1 MNLGTESELL
11 EFKESTGELHQAI
24 ESIVSILN
32 KHGYGEL
39 YFGVK
44 DNGEIKG
51 QIVKD
56 STVKIVVDALM
67 RDIEP
72 RIIPTVTPV
81 SYDGNDVLK
90 VVFSGNEK
98 PYSAF
103 GNFLIRVGTTNR
115 KMTRSELIK
124 LIQRNN
130 YSIDWET
137 RNADNSID
145 DIDDS
150 TLKKYYNEAINCGRL
165 VLDTYDKEQ
174 LLSILELYKYG
185 KLTNAAIALFGKN
198 AGVSLKLAC
207 FATNDKVT
215 FTDLNLIKGNIYTLI
230 NEAVTYISNH
240 INWKVEIERKR
251 IEIPEIPIKAIREM
265 VINAFAHA
273 FYENHPEIEINI
285 HPGLISIFNPGTFP
299 VDLTPNDFINKKISS
314 LKRNPVIL
322 DVLYRCKD
330 VEKSGTGFQR
340 MNKMC
345 SEVGVKWSYEKSGY
359 GFTFI
364 FYRVTSNI
372 NSVSLDVTLAG
383 LNDSEIKTLNLIKTN
398 PKITRED
405 IATVINKNIRT
416 VQRITNSL
424 VEKGYL
430 IRVGNNRFGYWEI
443 IK

>member
-56 STVKIVVDALM
+56 STVKTVVDALM

-124 LIQRNN
+124 LIQMNN

-137 RNADNSID
+137 RNVDNSID

-174 LLSILELYKYG
+174 LLSILE
-185 KLTNAAIALFGKN
+185 I
-198 AGVSLKLAC
+198 
-207 FATNDKVT
+207 
-215 FTDLNLIKGNIYTLI
+215 
-230 NEAVTYISNH
+230 
-240 INWKVEIERKR
+240 
-251 IEIPEIPIKAIREM
+251 
-265 VINAFAHA
+265 
-273 FYENHPEIEINI
+273 
-285 HPGLISIFNPGTFP
+285 
-299 VDLTPNDFINKKISS
+299 
-314 LKRNPVIL
+314 
-322 DVLYRCKD
+322 
-330 VEKSGTGFQR
+330 
-340 MNKMC
+340 
-345 SEVGVKWSYEKSGY
+345 
-359 GFTFI
+359 
-364 FYRVTSNI
+364 
-372 NSVSLDVTLAG
+372 
-383 LNDSEIKTLNLIKTN
+383 
-398 PKITRED
+398 
-405 IATVINKNIRT
+405 
-416 VQRITNSL
+416 
-424 VEKGYL
+424 
-430 IRVGNNRFGYWEI
+430 
-443 IK
+443 